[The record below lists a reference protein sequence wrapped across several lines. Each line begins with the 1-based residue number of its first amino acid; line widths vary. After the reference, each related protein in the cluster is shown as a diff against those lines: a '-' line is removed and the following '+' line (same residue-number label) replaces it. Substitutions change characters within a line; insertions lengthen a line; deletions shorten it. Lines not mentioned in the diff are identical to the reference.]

1 MWCSIEKM
9 KITTGQGD
17 DYTTGSL
24 LGYNYLKKNYEMITI
39 YLSKQKS
46 LDADAKAIQLINFTG
61 ILDVNNNSLMFFIIE
76 EVKETILD
84 FSQGNVK
91 VL

>member
-1 MWCSIEKM
+1 M
-9 KITTGQGD
+9 
-17 DYTTGSL
+17 
-24 LGYNYLKKNYEMITI
+24 KKNYEMITI

-84 FSQGNVK
+84 FSQGNIK